1 MGSKLY
7 KHVFVM
13 NIALRHML
21 TLNTLSKNFSR
32 YLKTFLFSFCFP
44 GTAFDIGDNLHGTS
58 DLFSGKSRKN
68 VMLNFPIER

>member
-32 YLKTFLFSFCFP
+32 YLKTFFFS
-44 GTAFDIGDNLHGTS
+44 GTAFDIGDNLHGSS

-68 VMLNFPIER
+68 VMLNLPIER